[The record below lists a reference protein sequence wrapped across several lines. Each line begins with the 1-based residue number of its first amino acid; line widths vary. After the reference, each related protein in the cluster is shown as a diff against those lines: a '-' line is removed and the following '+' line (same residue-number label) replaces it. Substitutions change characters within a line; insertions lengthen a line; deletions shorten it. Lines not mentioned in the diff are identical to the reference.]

1 MKAVVE
7 KLPLGNL
14 RLRATYLSLC
24 GDLKGRTVAT
34 EIAMSLTLA
43 LTIGVIVTATSFL
56 SGLFG
61 MAGGLILIGALLAL
75 LPVATAMVLHAVM
88 QIASNAWRGLLWRE
102 HIRWRAVAAYVLGC
116 SLALLAWSLIQYVPS
131 RPMALILL
139 GVTPFLTHLAPASLK
154 PNPESFLQG
163 AVYGSSCMSLMVLTG
178 VAGPLLDAYFLGGRL
193 DRRAIVATKAMCQ
206 IIGHAI
212 KLTYFGV
219 LIEQAGTLD
228 PLVAIIA
235 VGASLVGTVL
245 ARPLLLAMSDA
256 QYRLWAGRI
265 IMAIAVYYVLHGA
278 ALIQAETHQTA
289 AM

>member
-1 MKAVVE
+1 
-7 KLPLGNL
+7 
-14 RLRATYLSLC
+14 
-24 GDLKGRTVAT
+24 
-34 EIAMSLTLA
+34 MSLTLA
-43 LTIGVIVTATSFL
+43 LALGVIVTATSFL

-75 LPVATAMVLHAVM
+75 LPVATAMVLHAVT

-116 SLALLAWSLIQYVPS
+116 SLALLAWSLVQYVPS

-139 GVTPFLTHLAPASLK
+139 GVTPFLTHIAPASLK

-163 AVYGSSCMSLMVLTG
+163 TVYGSSCMSLMVLTG

-193 DRRAIVATKAMCQ
+193 DRREIVATKAMCQ
-206 IIGHAI
+206 IIGHAM
-212 KLTYFGV
+212 KLTYFSV

-235 VGASLVGTVL
+235 VGASLAGTVL
-245 ARPLLLAMSDA
+245 AKPLLLAMSDA

>member
-1 MKAVVE
+1 
-7 KLPLGNL
+7 
-14 RLRATYLSLC
+14 
-24 GDLKGRTVAT
+24 
-34 EIAMSLTLA
+34 MSLTLA
-43 LTIGVIVTATSFL
+43 LTIGLIVTATSFL

-75 LPVATAMVLHAVM
+75 LPVATAMVLHAVT

-102 HIRWRAVAAYVLGC
+102 HIRWRAVAAYVFGC

-131 RPMALILL
+131 RPTALR
-139 GVTPFLTHLAPASLK
+139 VTPFITRLAPASLK

-163 AVYGSSCMSLMVLTG
+163 TVYGSSCMSLMVLTG

-193 DRRAIVATKAMCQ
+193 DRREIVATKAMCQ
-206 IIGHAI
+206 IVGHVM

-219 LIEQAGTLD
+219 LIEQAGTL
-228 PLVAIIA
+228 VGTIA
-235 VGASLVGTVL
+235 LGASLVGTAL

-265 IMAIAVYYVLHGA
+265 ITAIALYYVLHGA
-278 ALIQAETHQTA
+278 ALIQAEAPLTA